1 MRANC
6 IAVGG
11 RRHRPDNRPAF
22 LCGGC
27 APFDR
32 VTVRRAMARMRRQ
45 PYVAFFV
52 RGHQIAPQKQKAP
65 FRRTEGVASKTYNT
79 PSYGFLK
86 TAVTRHLL
94 QKRASLRRRM
104 AWYKACMRDVAL
116 LCSGLAR
123 ASELAKRNQPGKS
136 KVWPLKLRKLN

>member
-1 MRANC
+1 MRANG

-11 RRHRPDNRPAF
+11 RCHGADNRPAF

-27 APFDR
+27 APCDR

-79 PSYGFLK
+79 PSCGFLK
-86 TAVTRHLL
+86 TGVTGRVL
-94 QKRASLRRRM
+94 QKRANLRRRI

-116 LCSGLAR
+116 LAAAWR
-123 ASELAKRNQPGKS
+123 MPAT
-136 KVWPLKLRKLN
+136 WRKEINPEREKYGH